1 MGLEWMLRLKDN
13 IEREPAT
20 TSDQLEGPQAEEEDG
35 EFDYFAFGFYFAADF
50 IGWGGA
56 TIIIPETSMTL
67 SYSDHP
73 FLLSST
79 ASHTRAHADSL

>member
-20 TSDQLEGPQAEEEDG
+20 TSDQLEEPQAEEISLVG
-35 EFDYFAFGFYFAADF
+35 G
-50 IGWGGA
+50 GGGGA